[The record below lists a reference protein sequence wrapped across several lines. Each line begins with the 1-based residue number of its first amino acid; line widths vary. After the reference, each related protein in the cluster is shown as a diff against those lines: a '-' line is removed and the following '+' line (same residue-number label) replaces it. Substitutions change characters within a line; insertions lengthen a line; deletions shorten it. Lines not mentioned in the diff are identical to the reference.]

1 MESNPYY
8 SAGGFVAAG
17 GSPYGASSQ
26 SPGGKVSG
34 WQAYSRQNQP
44 SVPMLIMALAIQGKG
59 GQQTLRPLTIKQV
72 LEASQPHADADFL
85 VDGVELGNV
94 RHPFTCPVCFS

>member
-34 WQAYSRQNQP
+34 QLHKYSGSTRLLDATLTTYLRAYRE
-44 SVPMLIMALAIQGKG
+44 K
-59 GQQTLRPLTIKQV
+59 
-72 LEASQPHADADFL
+72 ADSK
-85 VDGVELGNV
+85 
-94 RHPFTCPVCFS
+94 R